1 MTEALQHIPIS
12 KIRPGDN
19 DRHTFAQGP
28 LKELAASI
36 EANGLAQPITVRPVY
51 VCYDCGHVVAKPG
64 DTLNDTPHECPGC
77 TNVTWHPLYEI
88 VAGERRF
95 RACSEILEWG
105 TIPAIVR
112 QLSNEEASN
121 IMLAE
126 NLNREDLDPIDEAK
140 AYQKR
145 IDEFDWS
152 VAETARRAS
161 VSESRIRNRLAL
173 LDLVPEAQHL
183 ISHGN
188 LPLGFGV
195 EISKLDNN
203 RQRIALAWLRDQAGT
218 PTRRAIKVVV
228 NKLYEEQQQEALFDL
243 ESLFVAQVEDIV
255 EDKGSRMKD
264 ILPRLRGM
272 PEANAN
278 VSSIGKLFDE
288 YVTALLDQGRTE
300 AAGVIA
306 DFWAKAL
313 DGNWAR
319 LSPYNSDVLRK
330 HPEFVAEA

>member
-1 MTEALQHIPIS
+1 MSQTIEKLATS
-12 KIRPGDN
+12 DIRPGDN
-19 DRHTFAQGP
+19 DRHTFAQKP
-28 LKELAASI
+28 LQELADSI
-36 EANGLAQPITVRPVY
+36 HANGLAQPITVRPVY
-51 VCYDCGHVVAKPG
+51 VCYSCGHVVAKLG
-64 DTLNDTPHECPGC
+64 DTLDDTPHECPKC
-77 TNVTWHPLYEI
+77 TNVSWHPLYEI

-95 RACSEILEWG
+95 RACTELLKWQE
-105 TIPAIVR
+105 IPAIVR
-112 QLSNEEASN
+112 QLDDEEASN

-126 NLNREDLDPIDEAK
+126 NLNREDLDPIDEAH
-140 AYQKR
+140 AYKKR
-145 IDEFDWS
+145 IDEFGWS
-152 VAETARRAS
+152 IAETARRAS

-203 RQRIALAWLRDQAGT
+203 RQRIALSWLRDQAGT

-243 ESLFVAQVEDIV
+243 DSLFVAQVEDIV
-255 EDKGSRMKD
+255 EDKGTRMGD
-264 ILPRLRGM
+264 ILPRLAGM
-272 PEANAN
+272 PEADTSAA
-278 VSSIGKLFDE
+278 SMGRLFDQ
-288 YVTALLDQGRTE
+288 YLTALLDQGHTE

-319 LSPYNSDVLRK
+319 LSPYNSEVLRK
-330 HPEFVAEA
+330 HPEFVLKR